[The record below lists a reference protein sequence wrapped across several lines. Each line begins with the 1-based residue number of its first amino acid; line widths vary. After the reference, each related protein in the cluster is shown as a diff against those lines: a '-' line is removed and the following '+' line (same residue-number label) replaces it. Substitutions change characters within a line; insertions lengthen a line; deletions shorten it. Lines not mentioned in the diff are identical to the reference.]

1 MLENCVNY
9 CEVDIEVIWISGKF
23 DLFYGKLDYEILLN
37 WIWFVWVGCEC
48 KKLRKFWVENV

>member
-9 CEVDIEVIWISGKF
+9 CEVDIEVIWIFGKF

-48 KKLRKFWVENV
+48 KKLRKF